1 MHKFKGLGI
10 VIILVM
16 LFSLAGISY
25 NVSAQPLA
33 ATAPTLGAVKSYS
46 VLAGS
51 AVTNTGSTT
60 MPGNLGISPSSGVP
74 PHYTGFPPGVVGPPG
89 VIHDADANAGLAQAA
104 DTAAFGILDQKC
116 KTTYAGVQ
124 DLSLVSP
131 LGPGVYCA
139 DAFILTKN
147 LILLGGGPSDV
158 WIFKSAATLTTS
170 SDSSVTGGN
179 PCNVWWREVSSAT
192 IGTNTA
198 FIGNILALTS
208 IHLQSGASLD
218 GRALAQTAEVTLDS
232 NRITGDE
239 CLTAPTTK
247 PTSKPKTKSTNSPST
262 SEQTATALAGLSG
275 LPGLPGAGGGA
286 PIQDEAFPWSLVF
299 AGGVSAMALVLGVRT
314 LRRHYRP
321 KA

>member
-1 MHKFKGLGI
+1 MHKFKGMGI

-16 LFSLAGISY
+16 LFSLAGISF
-25 NVSAQPLA
+25 NVSASPLA
-33 ATAPTLGAVKSYS
+33 ATSPTLGAVRSYS

-51 AVTNTGSTT
+51 AVTNNGNTT
-60 MPGNLGISPSSGVP
+60 MPGNLGISPSIGVP
-74 PHYTGFPPGVVGPPG
+74 PHFTGFPPGSVGPPG

-104 DTAAFGILDQKC
+104 DTAAFGYLDQKC

-170 SDSSVTGGN
+170 SGSSVTGGN

-192 IGTNTA
+192 IGTNTE

-208 IHLQSGASLD
+208 IHLMSGASLD

-239 CLTAPTTK
+239 CLTAPA
-247 PTSKPKTKSTNSPST
+247 PTATHKPKTKATEVSS
-262 SEQTATALAGLSG
+262 SEQTATAAAAAG
-275 LPGLPGAGGGA
+275 LPGLPSTGGGA

-299 AGGVSAMALVLGVRT
+299 VGGVSAMALVLGVRT
-314 LRRHYRP
+314 LRRHSRP